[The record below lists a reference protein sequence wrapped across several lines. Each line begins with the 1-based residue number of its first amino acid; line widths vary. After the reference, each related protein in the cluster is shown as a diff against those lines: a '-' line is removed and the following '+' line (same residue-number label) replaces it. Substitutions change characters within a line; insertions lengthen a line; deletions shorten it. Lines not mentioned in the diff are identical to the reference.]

1 MANANFSTNG
11 VNDEIVARN
20 VLRGF
25 TATIAPLAALS
36 TSFSADASQ
45 PGEKIKIIR
54 DATAIEAVQ
63 SKALGAAYTIQ
74 NADAD
79 KVDITLGLPQ
89 YVSWSLDDVEVARAS
104 GISMDLFGVR
114 KGHALAKAV
123 MQDILGVV
131 TLANYGAAGLISA
144 ASAFDEDDV
153 ADLAKICDDA
163 DIPDDNRVL
172 MLSNGYI
179 AALRKSG
186 AIKDTSGYGYNAIQ
200 SGDVPML
207 HGFRIIKSNIIPA
220 NAQNLVGFACDP
232 SAIVSAFRYN
242 APQEGHK
249 YNRAE
254 PIVGEGGMTLGLRD
268 WYDENSGTRRTV
280 MEAIYGKA
288 VGIAAGLKRITSA

>member
-1 MANANFSTNG
+1 MANTDFSSNG

-20 VLRGF
+20 ILRGF

-36 TSFSADASQ
+36 TSFSADAAR
-45 PGEKIKIIR
+45 PGEVIKIIR
-54 DATAIEAVQ
+54 DATAIDAVQ
-63 SKALGAAYTIQ
+63 SKSIGGAYAIQ
-74 NADAD
+74 DADAD

-104 GISMDLFGVR
+104 GITMDLFGAR

-123 MQDILGVV
+123 MQDILGIV
-131 TLANYGAAGLISA
+131 TLANYGAAAFTGA
-144 ASAFDEDDV
+144 ASTFDEDDV
-153 ADLAKICDDA
+153 ADIAKVCDDA
-163 DIPDDNRVL
+163 DIPDEGRVL

-179 AALRKSG
+179 AALRKVG

-200 SGDVPML
+200 SGNVPML
-207 HGFRIIKSNIIPA
+207 HGFQIIKSNIIPA

-254 PIVGEGGMTLGLRD
+254 PVVGEGGMTLGLRD

-288 VGIAAGLKRITSA
+288 VGIAGGLKRLVSA